1 MSPEPPPFQLLEP
14 EAVESLLPGW
24 WLPHILIGSVLLLA
38 LVLVAVLLIRARNRP
53 RPVDPAK
60 IREEARLKAVATLES
75 ARSSV
80 ATPREAA
87 VLASLA
93 LRDYL
98 ARAADD
104 PALFET
110 HEEFIAR
117 HDSLA
122 ALHEQA
128 RAAAAA
134 GFSHL
139 ASLKYAAEPPASTA
153 TGVIESARSLLDE
166 LHRGFAQT

>member
-14 EAVESLLPGW
+14 DSVESLLPGW
-24 WLPHILIGSVLLLA
+24 WLPHILIGATILVALILA
-38 LVLVAVLLIRARNRP
+38 AVLLVRMKNRP

-60 IREEARLKAVATLES
+60 MREQARLKAVATLES
-75 ARSSV
+75 ARGTA

-98 ARAADD
+98 ACAADD

-117 HDSLA
+117 RDSLA
-122 ALHEQA
+122 SLHEKA
-128 RAAAAA
+128 RDAAAA

-153 TGVIESARSLLDE
+153 PEVIESARALLHE
-166 LHRGFAQT
+166 LHSGFIQT

>member
-14 EAVESLLPGW
+14 DAIESLLPGW
-24 WLPHILIGSVLLLA
+24 WLPHILIASTILLA
-38 LVLVAVLLIRARNRP
+38 LILIAVLLIRAKNRP
-53 RPVDPAK
+53 RPVDLSK
-60 IREEARLKAVATLES
+60 VREEARLKAVATLES
-75 ARSSV
+75 ARSST
-80 ATPREAA
+80 ATPRDAA

-110 HEEFIAR
+110 HEEFIGR

-128 RAAAAA
+128 RDTAAA

-153 TGVIESARSLLDE
+153 PEVIESARTLLDE

>member
-1 MSPEPPPFQLLEP
+1 MPAEPPPFQLLEP
-14 EAVESLLPGW
+14 GGVESLLPGW
-24 WLPHILIGSVLLLA
+24 WLPHILIASTICIALILA
-38 LVLVAVLLIRARNRP
+38 AVLLVRMKNRP
-53 RPVDPAK
+53 RPVDLAK
-60 IREEARLKAVATLES
+60 VREEARLKAVANLES
-75 ARSSV
+75 ARGST
-80 ATPREAA
+80 ATPRDAA

-98 ARAADD
+98 SRAADD

-117 HDSLA
+117 RNSLA
-122 ALHEQA
+122 ALDEKSRH
-128 RAAAAA
+128 AAAA

-153 TGVIESARSLLDE
+153 SEVIEHARALLHQ
-166 LHRGFAQT
+166 LHSGFSQT